1 MLSSRGAK
9 NVGLFD
15 IPWKYAQ
22 LQTYDKETNPD
33 GLISFA
39 IAENVCIQVHACAQF
54 QVVSGIYELYQPLL
68 LLHLS

>member
-9 NVGLFD
+9 NVGLLD

-39 IAENVCIQVHACAQF
+39 IAENVCTQVHAQF
-54 QVVSGIYELYQPLL
+54 QVVIGISELYQPLL
-68 LLHLS
+68 PLHLS